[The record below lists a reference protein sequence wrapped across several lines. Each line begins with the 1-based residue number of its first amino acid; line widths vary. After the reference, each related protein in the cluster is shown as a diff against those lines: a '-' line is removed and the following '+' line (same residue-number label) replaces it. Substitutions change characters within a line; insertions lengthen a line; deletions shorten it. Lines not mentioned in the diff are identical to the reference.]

1 MAGRKH
7 EFTIEWAEAQTLCS
21 VAEWVELYGSTA
33 KVREILA
40 VIRGKGYTL
49 LGFGPPDDDD
59 YFVTRDGSISP
70 GSLRPCGNR
79 FIVKP
84 KMPLRVVL
92 EEVVKITDLSDL
104 SPLWYNQLNRTIESN
119 SHVVGC
125 GEPWKRMKI
134 VEVSE

>member
-1 MAGRKH
+1 MDDRG
-7 EFTIEWAEAQTLCS
+7 EFSVEWALEQTHNP
-21 VAEWVELYGSTA
+21 VAEWVGFYGSVA
-33 KVREILA
+33 KVREVLLA
-40 VIRGKGYTL
+40 VTKSKHIL
-49 LGFGPPDDDD
+49 LGFGHPADDE
-59 YFVTRDGSISP
+59 YFVCADGSVSP
-70 GSLRPCGNR
+70 GSHHPCGKR

-84 KMPLRVVL
+84 KIPLRVVL